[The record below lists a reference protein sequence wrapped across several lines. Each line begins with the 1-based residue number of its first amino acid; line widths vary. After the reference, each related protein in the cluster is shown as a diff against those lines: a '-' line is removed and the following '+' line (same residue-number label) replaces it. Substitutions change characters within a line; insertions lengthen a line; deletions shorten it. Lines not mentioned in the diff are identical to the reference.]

1 MVTLIPDTEDRAVES
16 SLITEELTAGV
27 ASSHDTVVDIVAA
40 ATASAV
46 ETLPALL
53 PGEGVAGA
61 AEIGETVGALAV
73 VGNEYKVV
81 VAAGAYDDTV
91 VGAEGYAGLVLLG
104 GSDEDGLG
112 IAVEVTHG
120 VELSV
125 AVAVGGFDGAEV
137 PCVAEDA
144 RELAGQW
151 ME

>member
-1 MVTLIPDTEDRAVES
+1 MVTLIPDAEDGAVES
-16 SLITEELTAGV
+16 SHITEELTAGV

-81 VAAGAYDDTV
+81 AAGAYDDTV
-91 VGAEGYAGLVLLG
+91 VGAEGDAGLVLLG

-112 IAVEVTHG
+112 IAIEVTHG